1 MFNLPNHKLA
11 LFQLNMQIGHNFC
24 GVEGVECWGV
34 KTALF
39 DTIIIRIDMN
49 DKIFQQLLHTCI
61 WKRSEE

>member
-49 DKIFQQLLHTCI
+49 DKIFQQLLHT
-61 WKRSEE
+61 